1 MIRTKEQY
9 ESAKEFIE
17 SSPEF
22 YDYTLSEK
30 MNSHEYNL
38 YLQDTQYYFNVLYEK
53 HRVLEDMAEYLDWYS
68 EKKVSAA
75 KRAIYNK
82 ECADSDSP
90 LYKRPAF
97 SSDNPKPVY
106 DRDGSII
113 AFAKIET
120 DGTITSGFTVTK
132 ANNIAAITKTSNVD
146 CYKDNISDLK
156 KDCMYIAEYRLDY
169 PMAVEEILEVAL
181 ESPSDFNRVQ
191 YTSIN
196 SKLEYLGV
204 FENNKV
210 KLKLISECMEK
221 TKEAFDHEAF
231 KGSNLDSIEDSTCGL
246 GRGTLSS
253 IAQELQDKLS
263 NIEKIK
269 YLEKVAVYQKLKE
282 ANRLKDISD
291 E

>member
-9 ESAKEFIE
+9 ESAKKFIE

-53 HRVLEDMAEYLDWYS
+53 LRVLEDMAEYIDWYS
-68 EKKVSAA
+68 EKKVAA
-75 KRAIYNK
+75 PKKAIYDK
-82 ECADSDSP
+82 ECADSDNP

-97 SSDNPKPVY
+97 SSDNQKPVY

-113 AFAKIET
+113 ALANIEP
-120 DGTITSGFTVTK
+120 DGIISSNFTVLKT
-132 ANNIAAITKTSNVD
+132 NNITAITKTSNAD
-146 CYKDNISDLK
+146 CYKDNITSFKEDG
-156 KDCMYIAEYRLDY
+156 MYISEYRLDY
-169 PMAVEEILEVAL
+169 PMVVEEILEVEL

-191 YTSIN
+191 YTPIN

-204 FENNKV
+204 LENNKV
-210 KLKLISECMEK
+210 KLKLMAECMEK
-221 TKEAFDHEAF
+221 NREAFNHEAF
-231 KGSNLDSIEDSTCGL
+231 KGSSLDKIEESTCGL

-253 IAQELQDKLS
+253 NAKALENRLSEIDKT
-263 NIEKIK
+263 K
-269 YLEKVAVYQKLKE
+269 YLEMVIAYQKLKE
-282 ANRLKDISD
+282 VNRPKDILD